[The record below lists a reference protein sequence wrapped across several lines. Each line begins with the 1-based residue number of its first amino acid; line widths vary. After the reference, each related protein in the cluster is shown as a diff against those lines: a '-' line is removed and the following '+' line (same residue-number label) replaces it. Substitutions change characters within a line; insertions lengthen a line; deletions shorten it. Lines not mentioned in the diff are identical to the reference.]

1 MHPLLAIV
9 RAAHCRSTHHYF
21 AIDALPRVQTEAG
34 QRFVRHLMRHH
45 DRYLTGAKDPD
56 VRFRDFQNHVVHVA
70 DNYWGGAPRM
80 AHKWYDRLQ
89 QAIERGD
96 YREAAYATGV
106 LSHYFTDPFQP
117 LHTGQT
123 PREGVV
129 HRPIEWSINQSYESI
144 LSRWQDDEL
153 KVVFQ
158 LSDQPA
164 WLGEAILHGARFAHR
179 HYDMLVNTYR
189 LERGVRKPTEGLTDE
204 ACDMLAQLFGLT
216 ITGWARVLE
225 RAASD
230 AEARLGKPLPSAGV
244 TMATVMA
251 TIKVPHRLWL
261 RKVESKAEREALELL
276 IEEYRDTGKV
286 VENLPA
292 EVDVKQRVAKIYA
305 DEKLYRDRLAAKAE
319 AKTKSE
325 LAKSEPTRSPA
336 ETISM
341 RLALPSNPFVV
352 TTPIQPT
359 ELLEP
364 ATADPVVIP
373 FARPEVVQPEAGRT
387 DVGQPEVASARLN
400 AQSDLVDAPSIGPK
414 TAARFAGI
422 GVHTVGEFLAQEAGN
437 LTERLA
443 TGWITSET
451 IRSWQSQTFLM
462 CQLDCFKARDVQLLV
477 GAGFTTCE
485 QLSSQP
491 TQTINREVQ
500 RFAMTSAGARYRR
513 GAEPP
518 TFDEV
523 RVWRDAAIR
532 FCASSSTSR
541 KAG

>member
-21 AIDALPRVQTEAG
+21 AIDALPRVQTDAG

-70 DNYWGGAPRM
+70 DNYWGGAPRV

-89 QAIERGD
+89 QEIERGD
-96 YREAAYATGV
+96 YREAAYAAGV

-123 PREGVV
+123 PRESVV

-179 HYDMLVNTYR
+179 QYDLLVDTYR

-230 AEARLGKPLPSAGV
+230 AEARLGKPLPSVGL

-251 TIKVPHRLWL
+251 TIHVPHRLWL
-261 RKVESKAEREALELL
+261 RKIESKAERAALELL

-292 EVDVKQRVAKIYA
+292 EVDIKQRVAKIHA
-305 DEKLYRDRLAAKAE
+305 DEKLYRDRLAAKVE
-319 AKTKSE
+319 AKEKS
-325 LAKSEPTRSPA
+325 ASSPA
-336 ETISM
+336 PVETIPM
-341 RLALPSNPFVV
+341 RSALPSNPFAVKA
-352 TTPIQPT
+352 PIQTT
-359 ELLEP
+359 ELSESV
-364 ATADPVVIP
+364 TADPVVLP
-373 FARPEVVQPEAGRT
+373 FVQPDVVNPEVRRPEVT
-387 DVGQPEVASARLN
+387 SARLN

-414 TAARFAGI
+414 TAARFAAI
-422 GVHTVGEFLAQEAGN
+422 GVHTVGEFLAQEAAG
-437 LTERLA
+437 LTQRLA

-491 TQTINREVQ
+491 TQTISREVQ
-500 RFAMTSAGARYRR
+500 RFAMTSAGVRYRR

-518 TFDEV
+518 TFDEI
-523 RVWRDAAIR
+523 RSWRDDAIR
-532 FCASSSTSR
+532 FCANSNTSR

>member
-123 PREGVV
+123 PRESVL

-144 LSRWQDDEL
+144 LNRWQDDEL
-153 KVVFQ
+153 KIVFQ

-179 HYDMLVNTYR
+179 QYNLLVDTYR

-230 AEARLGKPLPSAGV
+230 AEARLGKPLPSVGV
-244 TMATVMA
+244 TMATVTA
-251 TIKVPHRLWL
+251 TIQVPHRLWL
-261 RKVESKAEREALELL
+261 RKVESKAERAALELL
-276 IEEYRDTGKV
+276 LEEYRDTGKV

-305 DEKLYRDRLAAKAE
+305 DERLYRDRLAAKAQ

-325 LAKSEPTRSPA
+325 RTTPPLETVPIRSALTR
-336 ETISM
+336 
-341 RLALPSNPFVV
+341 NPFVV
-352 TTPIQPT
+352 MTPIQTT
-359 ELLEP
+359 ELPGP

-373 FARPEVVQPEAGRT
+373 FTRPDVSRPRVV
-387 DVGQPEVASARLN
+387 QPEVASVGLN

-414 TAARFAGI
+414 TAARFAAI
-422 GVHTVGEFLAQEAGN
+422 GVDTVGEFLAQDADS

-451 IRSWQSQTFLM
+451 IRNWQSQTFLM

-500 RFAMTSAGARYRR
+500 RFAKTSAGARYRR

-518 TFDEV
+518 TFDEI
-523 RVWRDAAIR
+523 RAWRDAAIR
-532 FCASSSTSR
+532 FCASSSSSR